1 MNVHDPRGNGE
12 AGEAAGRWEGLT
24 VRWGED
30 IVGSVQAQHRHL
42 HRLQPVARTGVV
54 VVVVVGGV
62 AEHDGGEPLVEF
74 SDGLRLE

>member
-1 MNVHDPRGNGE
+1 MNVHDPRE
-12 AGEAAGRWEGLT
+12 KKSERPVGLT
-24 VRWGED
+24 VRRGED

-62 AEHDGGEPLVEF
+62 AEHYGGEPLVEF
-74 SDGLRLE
+74 SDGLRLK